1 MHSRRS
7 VLRTFSVATAAV
19 AAPRVHASQASKH
32 AHAPPWW
39 LLHPLSE
46 GDELDCGWT
55 LDQLGPI
62 VDGSSVVELTHPR
75 QDPLRI
81 HLCLHEG
88 SPKGFAHTE
97 LFDLIVIDHGRGIRP
112 VPEDLV
118 PVLQKLEKAIQDNE
132 LASHSSFD
140 HIADMMTHK
149 ERVAA
154 FGAGQIQ

>member
-1 MHSRRS
+1 
-7 VLRTFSVATAAV
+7 
-19 AAPRVHASQASKH
+19 
-32 AHAPPWW
+32 
-39 LLHPLSE
+39 
-46 GDELDCGWT
+46 
-55 LDQLGPI
+55 
-62 VDGSSVVELTHPR
+62 
-75 QDPLRI
+75 
-81 HLCLHEG
+81 LHEG